1 MEATSLTHL
10 PLLATMVTL
19 RVFLL
24 HVVTTEQVD
33 ASLAHQLVRRMRQY
47 SGQGG
52 DMDEHSSED
61 VQSDNGAK
69 HSGVEV
75 LVSQVA
81 EEHLNG
87 CCLMVAT
94 EGHHPDTTRL
104 LRTLAKTGYTSVLVD
119 ADLAMAST
127 SSKNDA
133 LLHQLRDWEHKISCC
148 ALVLY
153 LNDNSSSTVAFRFLQ
168 AVGVWRWP
176 ETRVL
181 VVGPESRVQLLLR
194 HESLRNTIHIL
205 YFVPTPL
212 TSDTKPL
219 VTDVEGDDAGDNYN
233 NTASTVYIYE
243 RCLYCR
249 DGSPDVV
256 PLGLWDSHRG
266 YHNTVHLFKNPFA
279 DMGGHKLRVVGL
291 SFFPFIKYDREGPE
305 AGSTVT
311 PHDCLDHRM
320 LQEMSERL
328 NFTFEVRL
336 PVDDQWGTLDSNG
349 SWTGMVGTL
358 AMEKAD
364 ISSCLFSSQARNKVI
379 RFTRTYAPEPLVI
392 VTHKPL
398 PLPQYL
404 AVIKPFKPLVW
415 LTLMVACSVAGMFF
429 WLLQQG
435 TSHHIK
441 KLHNFNLVESVYQT
455 IGILLE
461 QTPFRHPSSLN
472 GRMWVVWWSMFS
484 LILVTMYRSS
494 LVANLTAPEIGVP
507 VNTIKQ
513 LLQQDGWTWGIEP
526 GYGLGWNFLKF
537 SNNTDVKRV
546 FARLEV
552 LEADEQIRRMMEGRH
567 AFFTWKNYAK
577 TLISAK
583 YTDDFGYSPLYVS
596 LNGFTP
602 GGCGWGCRI
611 GAPFLRSLDTLMH
624 RLLQNRLVHV
634 WLQDL
639 FLVTALEA
647 RRSGSNTPSS
657 SVTSRDVVLKLYH
670 LQSAFYLYF
679 LGLSF
684 ALLTFILEFRPLIRH
699 HITTYC
705 QR

>member
-398 PLPQYL
+398 PLP
-404 AVIKPFKPLVW
+404 
-415 LTLMVACSVAGMFF
+415 
-429 WLLQQG
+429 
-435 TSHHIK
+435 H
-441 KLHNFNLVESVYQT
+441 
-455 IGILLE
+455 
-461 QTPFRHPSSLN
+461 
-472 GRMWVVWWSMFS
+472 